1 MSHPYLR
8 PRCGEKATQSH
19 GKGIQAKANTA
30 NQAVDNFGFV
40 VPSHHLVLAWLTLAA
55 ICRFAEPVAL
65 TSVFPYLPEM
75 IESFNVPPDQIAK
88 WAGLTSAVFS
98 LSQCVTAIAW
108 GRASDRFG
116 RKPAILIGL
125 TCTMITSVLFGVS
138 QTLPWALAMRS
149 LQGACNGNVGII
161 RTMVAELVPQKELQ
175 PRAFSVMPLVW
186 TIGSILG
193 PTFGGAT
200 VHPAERYPSLFG
212 RSSFLHKFPFSPP
225 NLLSAVLFLIGIVI
239 GFLFLKES
247 LETKRH
253 SRDYGRMLGSAL
265 TRSCSRRKPNK
276 WRRGLE
282 NDEAEVFLP
291 RNDGSAS
298 ELPSPVGKGKASIPY
313 KPVGFREVFT
323 RQSNINLAVY
333 TLLAMHAVAFDQ
345 LLPVFM
351 HHPAQDIH
359 SPDVHLPF
367 KFGGGFGIRSG
378 RIGILFTVYGVYGMF
393 VQFLAFPPLARKYGV
408 LNCLKACSLAFPL
421 VYLAVPFTSLL
432 PTSGLRQVAIVGLML
447 MKGWCAIFAF
457 PCTTIL
463 LTNSAVSL
471 RILGTLNGVA
481 TSISAI
487 GRAAGPALAGL
498 TFTVGVDVGYVIIS
512 FWTLAT
518 IAILGAIPVF
528 WLVEMEGF
536 GGDDEDS
543 DDSDVED
550 EIEDDDTAETS
561 ATFTRAVIKTAP
573 AAFVDEAA
581 LVDEPDEV
589 SDDLLIAPTTSRSAQ
604 HRQSRGSLDL
614 RRVPSPIGLGPRGV
628 VPANARRYS
637 SDLGV
642 TRSGFGSIGT
652 SYH

>member
-1 MSHPYLR
+1 
-8 PRCGEKATQSH
+8 
-19 GKGIQAKANTA
+19 
-30 NQAVDNFGFV
+30 
-40 VPSHHLVLAWLTLAA
+40 
-55 ICRFAEPVAL
+55 
-65 TSVFPYLPEM
+65 M

-88 WAGLTSAVFS
+88 WAGLTSAAFS

-108 GRASDRFG
+108 GRGSDRFG
-116 RKPAILIGL
+116 RKPVILIGL
-125 TCTMITSVLFGVS
+125 TCTMITSVLFGLS
-138 QTLPWALAMRS
+138 KSLPWALAMRS

-175 PRAFSVMPLVW
+175 PRAFSIMPLVW

-200 VHPAERYPSLFG
+200 VHPAERYHSLFG
-212 RSSFLHKFPFSPP
+212 NSKFLRKFPFSPP
-225 NLLSAVLFLIGIVI
+225 NLLSAVLFLIGIITGV
-239 GFLFLKES
+239 LFLKES
-247 LETKRH
+247 LETKKYN
-253 SRDYGRMLGSAL
+253 RDYGRMLGSAL
-265 TRSCSRRKPNK
+265 TRSCSRRKRNRPH
-276 WRRGLE
+276 WGLE
-282 NDEAEVFLP
+282 NDEAEAFLSAH
-291 RNDGSAS
+291 DGSDS
-298 ELPSPVGKGKASIPY
+298 ELSSPGGKGKPNVSYKPSVPY
-313 KPVGFREVFT
+313 KAVGYREVFS

-351 HHPAQDIH
+351 HHPTQDIH

-367 KFGGGFGIRSG
+367 KFAGGFGIGSG
-378 RIGILFTVYGVYGMF
+378 RIGVLFTIYGVYGMF
-393 VQFLAFPPLARKYGV
+393 IQFLAFPPLARRYGV
-408 LNCLKACSLAFPL
+408 LNCLKAVSLTFPL
-421 VYLAVPFTSLL
+421 VYIAVPFTALL
-432 PTSGLRQVAIVGLML
+432 PTSGLRQAAMVGLML

-498 TFTVGVDVGYVIIS
+498 TFTVGVDIGFVVIS
-512 FWTLAT
+512 FWMLAA

-536 GGDDEDS
+536 GGDD
-543 DDSDVED
+543 DDSDESDGED
-550 EIEDDDTAETS
+550 EIEDDATAETS
-561 ATFTRAVIKTAP
+561 ATFSRAATKTAP
-573 AAFVDEAA
+573 TAFDDETA

-589 SDDLLIAPTTSRSAQ
+589 PDNLVLAPTTSRSAQ
-604 HRQSRGSLDL
+604 HRQSRGSIDL
-614 RRVPSPIGLGPRGV
+614 RRVPSPIGLGPQGV
-628 VPANARRYS
+628 IPAGARRYS
-637 SDLGV
+637 SDLGA

>member
-1 MSHPYLR
+1 
-8 PRCGEKATQSH
+8 
-19 GKGIQAKANTA
+19 
-30 NQAVDNFGFV
+30 
-40 VPSHHLVLAWLTLAA
+40 
-55 ICRFAEPVAL
+55 
-65 TSVFPYLPEM
+65 M

-88 WAGLTSAVFS
+88 WAGLTSAAFS

-125 TCTMITSVLFGVS
+125 TCTMITSVLFGFS
-138 QTLPWALAMRS
+138 KSLPWALVMRS

-161 RTMVAELVPQKELQ
+161 RTMVAELVPQRELQ

-193 PTFGGAT
+193 PTFGGST
-200 VHPAERYPSLFG
+200 VHPAERYPSFFG
-212 RSSFLHKFPFSPP
+212 KSKFLHKFPFSPP
-225 NLLSAVLFLIGIVI
+225 NLLSSVFFLVGIVV

-253 SRDYGRMLGSAL
+253 NRDYGRMLGSAL
-265 TRSCSRRKPNK
+265 TRLCSRKQPKKSRWGP
-276 WRRGLE
+276 E
-282 NDEAEVFLP
+282 NEEAETFLS
-291 RNDGSAS
+291 RNDSSGS
-298 ELPSPVGKGKASIPY
+298 ELASPMGKSKAKVPY
-313 KPVGFREVFT
+313 NAVGFREVFT

-351 HHPAQDIH
+351 HHPTQDIH

-367 KFGGGFGIRSG
+367 RFGGGFGIDSG
-378 RIGILFTVYGVYGMF
+378 RIGVLFTIYGVYGMF

-421 VYLAVPFTSLL
+421 VYIAIPFTSLL
-432 PTSGLRQVAIVGLML
+432 PTSALRQTAVVGLML

-498 TFTVGVDVGYVIIS
+498 TFTAGVESGYVITS
-512 FWTLAT
+512 FWTLAMT
-518 IAILGAIPVF
+518 AILGSIPVF

-536 GGDDEDS
+536 GEDDEDS
-543 DDSDVED
+543 EDSDAED
-550 EIEDDDTAETS
+550 EIEDDAAGETS
-561 ATFTRAVIKTAP
+561 ATLTRSATKTAS
-573 AAFVDEAA
+573 AAFADEAA
-581 LVDEPDEV
+581 IADEPDDV
-589 SDDLLIAPTTSRSAQ
+589 PDDLLIAPTTSWSAQ
-604 HRQSRGSLDL
+604 NRQSRGSLDL
-614 RRVPSPIGLGPRGV
+614 RRVPSPIGLGPQGV
-628 VPANARRYS
+628 IPTGARRYS
-637 SDLGV
+637 SDLGA

>member
-1 MSHPYLR
+1 M
-8 PRCGEKATQSH
+8 
-19 GKGIQAKANTA
+19 TA
-30 NQAVDNFGFV
+30 
-40 VPSHHLVLAWLTLAA
+40 LAA

-88 WAGLTSAVFS
+88 WAGLTSAAFS

-125 TCTMITSVLFGVS
+125 VCTMITSILFGLS
-138 QTLPWALAMRS
+138 HSLPWALAMRS

-193 PTFGGAT
+193 PTFGGVT

-212 RSSFLHKFPFSPP
+212 KSRFLREFPFSPP
-225 NLLSAVLFLIGIVI
+225 NLLSAVFFLIGIVV

-253 SRDYGRMLGSAL
+253 SRDYGRMLGSVL
-265 TRSCSRRKPNK
+265 TRLCSKRKPKKLK
-276 WRRGLE
+276 WGLE
-282 NDEAEVFLP
+282 NDEAQAFLA
-291 RNDGSAS
+291 RNDGSGS
-298 ELPSPVGKGKASIPY
+298 ELPSPVGKGRTNVPF

-333 TLLAMHAVAFDQ
+333 TMLAMHAVAFDQ

-351 HHPAQDIH
+351 HHPTQDIH
-359 SPDVHLPF
+359 SPKVHLPF
-367 KFGGGFGIRSG
+367 KFGGGFGIGSG
-378 RIGILFTVYGVYGMF
+378 RIGVLFTVYGVYGMF
-393 VQFLAFPPLARKYGV
+393 IQFLAFPPLARKYGV

-421 VYLAVPFTSLL
+421 VYIAIPFTSLL
-432 PTSGLRQVAIVGLML
+432 PTSALRQAAVVGLML
-447 MKGWCAIFAF
+447 VKGWCAIFAF

-498 TFTVGVDVGYVIIS
+498 MFTAGVESGYVISS
-512 FWTLAT
+512 FWTLAV
-518 IAILGAIPVF
+518 IAALGAIPVF

-536 GGDDEDS
+536 GGDD
-543 DDSDVED
+543 DDSDGSDLED
-550 EIEDDDTAETS
+550 EIEDEGSAETS
-561 ATFTRAVIKTAP
+561 GTFTQVATKTAP
-573 AAFVDEAA
+573 VPFTDDGAI
-581 LVDEPDEV
+581 VDEPDEV
-589 SDDLLIAPTTSRSAQ
+589 PDDLLLAPIASRSAQ
-604 HRQSRGSLDL
+604 NRQSRGSLDL

-628 VPANARRYS
+628 IPMGARRYS
-637 SDLGV
+637 SDLGA